1 MAKLI
6 LQIPDDLLKVI
17 KKRNG
22 SPAKYIEAV
31 LINPLLDDIEQ
42 AEKKEIFSKEL
53 KSIDTKLKKYRKEFT
68 IKVKE

>member
-22 SPAKYIEAV
+22 SPTKYIEAV
-31 LINPLLDDIEQ
+31 LINPLLDEIEHT
-42 AEKKEIFSKEL
+42 EKTELFNQEI

-68 IKVKE
+68 IKIKE